1 MPIAARRSPSPS
13 RPPRSQN
20 ARRSR
25 TIDRAGLRWPREP
38 RVEESNDDHKQQQT
52 QYERHGWPPYAYPG
66 RFFPRARANA
76 TSYRGYNGT
85 PTLPAESMTST
96 GVPADIPVRYFQAGD
111 GAQLA
116 YREMG
121 EGRPLVLIHG
131 YFSTAFV
138 NWVRYG
144 HAAALAAHGHRVI
157 MPDLRGHGDSAK
169 PHAAA
174 AYPPDVLTD
183 DGFALIH
190 HLGLTDYDLGGYS
203 LGGRTTVRMLVRG
216 AMPGRAIVA
225 GMGLDGIVHSGGRS
239 AFFRRIL
246 TQLGTFERGS
256 LEWMTEAFLKTVG
269 GDPMALIHILATF
282 VDTPIEDV
290 AQIRTPTLVLKGAED
305 HDNGSAE
312 GLAAALPNGKYVSV
326 PGNHMSA
333 VTKSELGAA
342 VAEFLGG

>member
-1 MPIAARRSPSPS
+1 M
-13 RPPRSQN
+13 
-20 ARRSR
+20 
-25 TIDRAGLRWPREP
+25 
-38 RVEESNDDHKQQQT
+38 
-52 QYERHGWPPYAYPG
+52 
-66 RFFPRARANA
+66 A
-76 TSYRGYNGT
+76 TTN
-85 PTLPAESMTST
+85 P
-96 GVPADIPVRYFQAGD
+96 PADIPIRYFQAGD
-111 GAQLA
+111 GVQLA

-131 YFSTAFV
+131 YFSTALV

-144 HAAALAAHGHRVI
+144 HAALIAAGGHRVI

-174 AYPPDVLTD
+174 AYPPDVLAD

-216 AMPGRAIVA
+216 ALPGRAIVA
-225 GMGLDGIVHSGGRS
+225 GMGLEGIVHPGGRS

-269 GDPMALIHILATF
+269 GDPDPLIHILGTF
-282 VDTPIEDV
+282 VGTPLEHITR
-290 AQIRTPTLVLKGAED
+290 IHTPTLVLTGAD
-305 HDNGSAE
+305 DRDNGSADS
-312 GLAAALPNGKYVSV
+312 LTAALPNGKYVSV

-333 VTKSELGAA
+333 VTKPELGTAI
-342 VAEFLGG
+342 VDFLAGPATA